1 MIPSQQEFIELA
13 KRGNLVPIFEVLKAD
28 TETPISVYQK
38 LVGEEKGFVLESVE
52 GGEHLGRYSFIGL
65 RPFCTVTVR
74 GTTSTITDESGMRQR
89 EGNPFDV
96 LRTIMQEFT
105 AVEVAG
111 LPRFYGGA
119 VGYFGFDMVE
129 NLERIPAAA
138 TDALELPD
146 SCLLFPEVVVAID
159 HVKHLLQLIIC
170 VRTDGEA
177 DIVER
182 YQQALALLREVKAKL
197 AKPLPPTGYPA
208 CVRSSVISNRSKAE
222 YMNMVVKAKEY
233 IAAGDIFQVVPS
245 QRLSASLQV
254 PPFEVYRTLRS
265 VNPSPYLY
273 YLNFGEL
280 QIVGSSPELLVRL
293 EHGNVETRPIAG
305 TRRRGKTPQ
314 EDELLAGELL
324 ADEKERAEHIMLV
337 DLGRNDIGKIAA
349 YGTVQV
355 PTLMS
360 VEKYSHVMHIVSSVT
375 GKLQP
380 GKDAID
386 ALTACFPAGTVSGA
400 PKVRAMEIIRELE
413 QTKRG
418 PYAGAVGYL
427 GFSGCID
434 TCITIRTFVIAN
446 GKIHVQAG
454 GGVVA
459 DSVPEAEYEESL
471 NKAQG
476 LLQALFITE
485 EGIA

>member
-1 MIPSQQEFIELA
+1 MIPSLEEFSELA
-13 KRGNLVPIFEVLKAD
+13 KQGNLVPLSLVLKAD
-28 TETPISVYQK
+28 TETPISVYCK
-38 LVGEEKGFVLESVE
+38 LVGEEQGFILESVE

-65 RPFCTVTVR
+65 RPFRTVTVR
-74 GTTSTITDESGMRQR
+74 GTVCTITDRKETWCRD
-89 EGNPFDV
+89 GNPFAV
-96 LRTIMQEFT
+96 LRELMQEFT
-105 AVEVAG
+105 PVETSG

-129 NLERIPAAA
+129 HLERVPAAER
-138 TDALELPD
+138 DELGLPD
-146 SCLLFPEVVVAID
+146 SCLLFPEVVVAFD
-159 HVKHLLQLIIC
+159 HVKRSMQLIIC
-170 VRTDGEA
+170 VRIES
-177 DIVER
+177 DIAMH
-182 YQQALALLREVKAKL
+182 YQQAIELLQEMKGRL
-197 AKPLPPTGYPA
+197 AKPLHSMPYPA
-208 CVRSSVISNRSKAE
+208 GVRSVVNSNRTKEE
-222 YMNMVVKAKEY
+222 YLQIVNKAKEY

-254 PPFEVYRTLRS
+254 KPFAVYRTLRS

-273 YLNFGEL
+273 YLNFGDV

-293 EHGNVETRPIAG
+293 EHGTVETRPIAG

-314 EDELLAGELL
+314 EDELLAAELL

-337 DLGRNDIGKIAA
+337 DLGRNDIGKIAV

-355 PTLMS
+355 PTLMA

-375 GKLQP
+375 GQLQP

-400 PKVRAMEIIRELE
+400 PKVRAIEIIRELE

-427 GFSGCID
+427 GFSGCMD
-434 TCITIRTFVIAN
+434 TCITIRTFVICD

-459 DSVPEAEYEESL
+459 DSVPAAEYEETL

-485 EGIA
+485 EGVV

>member
-1 MIPSQQEFIELA
+1 MIPSLEEFSELA
-13 KRGNLVPIFEVLKAD
+13 RQGNLVPLSLVIKAD
-28 TETPISVYQK
+28 TETPISVYCK
-38 LVGEEKGFVLESVE
+38 LVGEEQGFILESVD

-65 RPFCTVTVR
+65 RPFRTVTIR
-74 GTTSTITDESGMRQR
+74 GPVCTITDKHATRKSE
-89 EGNPFDV
+89 ENPFTV
-96 LRTIMQEFT
+96 LRTVMQEFIP
-105 AVEVAG
+105 VEIAG
-111 LPRFYGGA
+111 LPRFSGGA

-129 NLERIPAAA
+129 HLERVPAAER
-138 TDALELPD
+138 DELGLPD
-146 SCLLFPEVVVAID
+146 CCLMFPEVVVAFD
-159 HVKHLLQLIIC
+159 HVKHTIQLIVC
-170 VRTDGEA
+170 VRIEGDVATH
-177 DIVER
+177 
-182 YQQALALLREVKAKL
+182 YQQAIGLLQEMKESL
-197 AKPLPPTGYPA
+197 AKPLDITAKPA
-208 CVRSSVISNRSKAE
+208 CVRSVVTSNRTKEE
-222 YMNMVVKAKEY
+222 YMKMVIKAKEY

-245 QRLSASLQV
+245 QRLSANLQV
-254 PPFEVYRTLRS
+254 PPFAVYRTLRS
-265 VNPSPYLY
+265 ANPSPYLY

-280 QIVGSSPELLVRL
+280 QIVGSSPEMLVRL
-293 EHGNVETRPIAG
+293 EHGVVETRPIAG
-305 TRRRGKTPQ
+305 TRRRGKTLQ
-314 EDELLAGELL
+314 EDEQLAAELL
-324 ADEKERAEHIMLV
+324 ADAKERAEHIMLV

-355 PTLMS
+355 PTLMA
-360 VEKYSHVMHIVSSVT
+360 VEKYSHVMHIVSSVS
-375 GKLQP
+375 GQLQP

-427 GFSGCID
+427 GFSGSMD
-434 TCITIRTFVIAN
+434 TCITIRTFVIAD

-459 DSVPEAEYEESL
+459 DSSPEAEYEETL

-476 LLQALFITE
+476 LLQALFSTE